1 MKIAILGGTFNPPHI
16 GHLIIGERAHS
27 VLKLDRVFFIP
38 ANIPPIKGKFT
49 EIGKHHR
56 LKMTQ
61 LATKD
66 NPHFTVLDW
75 ELKRGG
81 VSYTIDTV
89 NEIRAKLS
97 PTEIYLIMGWDQAQI
112 FDKWKDHNKLVE
124 LCKLIVFTRPGYEST
139 LPAILKDNGKMLP
152 LYIDISS
159 SMIRDMLMRGESIR
173 YLVPNAVISYIY
185 KHKLYGVKG
194 HDFFLAR

>member
-1 MKIAILGGTFNPPHI
+1 MRIAILGGTFNPPHI

-38 ANIPPIKGKFT
+38 ANIPPIKEKFT

-75 ELKRGG
+75 ELQRGG

-97 PTEIYLIMGWDQAQI
+97 PTEIYLIMGWDQALI
-112 FDKWKDHNKLVE
+112 FDQWKAYDKLLE
-124 LCKLIVFTRPGYEST
+124 LCKLIVFTRPGYEGT
-139 LPAILKDNGKMLP
+139 LPAILKDSQTLP
-152 LYIDISS
+152 LHIDVSS
-159 SMIRDMLMRGESIR
+159 SMIRDMLARGESIR

>member
-1 MKIAILGGTFNPPHI
+1 MRIAILGGTFNPPHI

-38 ANIPPIKGKFT
+38 ANIPPIKEKFT

-75 ELKRGG
+75 ELQRGG

-89 NEIRAKLS
+89 NEIRTKLS
-97 PTEIYLIMGWDQAQI
+97 PTEIYLIMGWDQALI
-112 FDKWKDHNKLVE
+112 FDQWKAYDKLLE
-124 LCKLIVFTRPGYEST
+124 LCKLIVFTRPGYEGT
-139 LPAILKDNGKMLP
+139 LPAILKDSQTLP
-152 LYIDISS
+152 LYIDVSS
-159 SMIRDMLMRGESIR
+159 SMIRDMLARGESIR

>member
-38 ANIPPIKGKFT
+38 ANIPPIKEKFT

-81 VSYTIDTV
+81 ISYTIDTV

-97 PTEIYLIMGWDQAQI
+97 PTEIYLIMGWDQALI
-112 FDKWKDHNKLVE
+112 FDKWKDHDKLVK
-124 LCKLIVFTRPGYEST
+124 LCKLIVFTRPGYEGT

-194 HDFFLAR
+194 HDFFLTR

>member
-1 MKIAILGGTFNPPHI
+1 MRIAILGGTFNPPHI

-38 ANIPPIKGKFT
+38 ANIPPIKEKFT

-75 ELKRGG
+75 ELQRGG

-89 NEIRAKLS
+89 NEIRTKLS
-97 PTEIYLIMGWDQAQI
+97 PTEIYLIMGWDQALI
-112 FDKWKDHNKLVE
+112 FDQWKDYDKLLE
-124 LCKLIVFTRPGYEST
+124 LCKLIVFTRPGYEGT
-139 LPAILKDNGKMLP
+139 LPAILKDSQTLP
-152 LYIDISS
+152 LHIDVSS
-159 SMIRDMLMRGESIR
+159 SMIRDMLARGESIR

>member
-38 ANIPPIKGKFT
+38 ANIPPIKEKFT

-81 VSYTIDTV
+81 ISYTIDTV

-97 PTEIYLIMGWDQAQI
+97 PTEIYLIMGWDQALI
-112 FDKWKDHNKLVE
+112 FDKWKDHDKLVK
-124 LCKLIVFTRPGYEST
+124 LCKLIVFTRPGYEGT

-152 LYIDISS
+152 LHIDISS

-194 HDFFLAR
+194 HDFFLTR

>member
-38 ANIPPIKGKFT
+38 ANIPPIKEKFT

-81 VSYTIDTV
+81 ISYTIDTV

-97 PTEIYLIMGWDQAQI
+97 PTEIYLIMGWDQALI
-112 FDKWKDHNKLVE
+112 FDKWKDHDKLVE
-124 LCKLIVFTRPGYEST
+124 LCKLIVFTRPGYEGT

-194 HDFFLAR
+194 HDFFLTR

>member
-16 GHLIIGERAHS
+16 GHLIISERAYS

-38 ANIPPIKGKFT
+38 ANIPPIKEKFT

-75 ELKRGG
+75 ELQRGG

-89 NEIRAKLS
+89 DEIRAKLS
-97 PTEIYLIMGWDQAQI
+97 PTEIYLIMGWDQALI
-112 FDKWKDHNKLVE
+112 FDKWKDPDKLLG
-124 LCKLIVFTRPGYEST
+124 LCKPIVFTRPGYEGT
-139 LPAILKDNGKMLP
+139 LPEILRNSQTLP
-152 LYIDISS
+152 LHIDVSS
-159 SMIRDMLMRGESIR
+159 SMIRDMLIRGESIR
-173 YLVPNAVISYIY
+173 YLVPNTVISYIY

>member
-16 GHLIIGERAHS
+16 GHLIISERAYS

-38 ANIPPIKGKFT
+38 ANIPPIKEKFT

-75 ELKRGG
+75 ELQRGG

-89 NEIRAKLS
+89 DEIRAKLS
-97 PTEIYLIMGWDQAQI
+97 PTEIYLIMGWDQALI
-112 FDKWKDHNKLVE
+112 FDKWKDPDKLLE
-124 LCKLIVFTRPGYEST
+124 LCKLIVFTRPGYEGT
-139 LPAILKDNGKMLP
+139 LPEILRNSQTLP
-152 LYIDISS
+152 LHIDVSS
-159 SMIRDMLMRGESIR
+159 SMIRDMLIRGESIR
-173 YLVPNAVISYIY
+173 YLVPNTVISYIY

>member
-1 MKIAILGGTFNPPHI
+1 MRIAILGGTFNPPHI

-38 ANIPPIKGKFT
+38 ANIPPIKEKFT

-75 ELKRGG
+75 ELQRGG

-89 NEIRAKLS
+89 NEIRTKLS
-97 PTEIYLIMGWDQAQI
+97 PTEIYLIMGWDQALI
-112 FDKWKDHNKLVE
+112 FDQWKAYDKLLE
-124 LCKLIVFTRPGYEST
+124 LCKLIVFTRPGYEGT
-139 LPAILKDNGKMLP
+139 LPAILKDSQTLP
-152 LYIDISS
+152 LHIDVSS
-159 SMIRDMLMRGESIR
+159 SMIRDMLARGESIR